1 MGINIQHM
9 VRQEM
14 RRDAGGRG
22 GCRGEEKN
30 ETDKKR
36 YKVRESASEMETETG
51 RDK

>member
-1 MGINIQHM
+1 M

-14 RRDAGGRG
+14 SRGCWGVGWGRVQG
-22 GCRGEEKN
+22 REKN

-36 YKVRESASEMETETG
+36 YKVRESATEMDLKTG